1 MCKWHETGLKM
12 ATKGKYESEYVG
24 CFTVAAIFLEHLL
37 VDIASEQ
44 DERHIPIHQ
53 LVQIYNGNPQR
64 ERGEANMKSELGKT
78 K

>member
-44 DERHIPIHQ
+44 DERHVPIH
-53 LVQIYNGNPQR
+53 
-64 ERGEANMKSELGKT
+64 
-78 K
+78 